1 LSPKLDSRGELGEH
15 PAKASGTRGCF
26 MKPIDL
32 GAVTLET
39 VSEVERIAID
49 VGWMFPEAPPDWVE
63 LNRDWLDARL
73 VEPASGKIVI
83 AMQSYVVRTRRHN
96 ILVDTC
102 IGNHKERPSLAWM
115 HRLDTAYL
123 ENLNR
128 IGLRP
133 EDIDTV
139 LCTHLHADHVGWNT
153 RLVDGRWVPTFPK
166 ARYVMGRSEFDA
178 FEALHRKAPADQ
190 PVARGAFA
198 DSVLP
203 VVASGQADFVDAAH
217 VVERE
222 LGFGVWLESM
232 PGHTPGHV
240 GVHVRGPR
248 GHALLTGDAIH
259 HPVQFTAPEVAMA
272 ADADRAAAAATRRRI
287 AETYADGDTII
298 LASHFPLPT
307 AGRVVRHRDHFRFR
321 WLDD

>member
-1 LSPKLDSRGELGEH
+1 
-15 PAKASGTRGCF
+15 
-26 MKPIDL
+26 MKPIDF
-32 GAVTLET
+32 GSMTLET
-39 VSEVERIAID
+39 VSEVERVPID
-49 VGWMFPEAPPDWVE
+49 LGWMFPAAPPDWVAK
-63 LNRDWLDARL
+63 NRDWLDERVIEPRSGQL
-73 VEPASGKIVI
+73 VITI
-83 AMQSYVVRTRRHN
+83 QSYVVRTRGRT

-102 IGNHKERPSLAWM
+102 IGNHKERPTLAWM
-115 HRLDTAYL
+115 HQLDTAYL
-123 ENLNR
+123 ENLAG

-133 EDIDTV
+133 EDIDMV

-166 ARYVMGRSEFDA
+166 ARYVMGKAEFDV
-178 FEALHRKAPADQ
+178 FERLHLNRPKE

-222 LGFGVWLESM
+222 LDFGVWLESM
-232 PGHTPGHV
+232 PGHTAGHV
-240 GVHVRGPR
+240 GVHVRGPQ

-259 HPVQFTAPEVAMA
+259 HPVQFTALDVVMVS
-272 ADADRAAAAATRRRI
+272 DADRAQAAATRRRL
-287 AETYADGDTII
+287 AETYADTDTII

-307 AGRVVRHRDHFRFR
+307 AGRIVRHRDHFRFR
-321 WLDD
+321 WIDA